1 MGLIAA
7 AIQIFMILMARG
19 ARFLSPRAWRHD
31 LLEVKLDGDIP
42 EELPQAGFFKR
53 IIGTRLAFRDYL
65 FALREA
71 KDDPNLSAV
80 IFQIREPDIG
90 WARAWELREIIGELR
105 QAGLATAA
113 FLESADN
120 LSYYIAAACDEI
132 FLVPSGQVR
141 IRGLAGEVI
150 FLKKALDKLG
160 IKAEMSHAGKYK
172 SAHEMFTRASM
183 SPEHREEV
191 NDILDNIYELWI
203 GEISRDRHISEKRMK
218 ALVDR
223 GNFSASEAKESGLV
237 DRLCYEDEIK
247 GIYEERLF
255 RRPRR
260 ASLLRYVSY
269 RAVDIP
275 LAMHFK
281 TRPRIAVIYATGPIT
296 SGSSSDFSPVGRLA
310 GADSVAE
317 SLRMAREDAD
327 IAGVMVRVDSP
338 GGSALAS
345 DLIWRE
351 MQLSVAKDKNSDEKT
366 PKPFI
371 VSMGDVAA
379 SGGYYISSSAHKIMA
394 GPSTITGSIGVIGGK
409 FNVGGLADIL
419 GVKVETVTRGAV
431 ADMESVFRGYTQGEK
446 KQLQNEIK
454 DVYDDFIKRVS
465 TGRSISPK
473 KVERI
478 AQGRV
483 WTGAQALEKGLIDSI
498 GGFLAAFD
506 ELKRSAGIPVTEKV
520 LVDIYPKKKRVMRLP
535 FHRLNSS
542 ERARRQIAETIL
554 SLMPPEIR
562 RLYPL
567 LRENGPMAIMTYF
580 LRIR

>member
-7 AIQIFMILMARG
+7 IIQVFMILMAR
-19 ARFLSPRAWRHD
+19 AVRFLSPRAWRHD
-31 LLEVKLDGDIP
+31 ILEVKLDGDMP
-42 EELPQAGFFKR
+42 EELPQAGFLRR
-53 IIGTRLAFRDYL
+53 IIRTRLAFRDYL
-65 FALREA
+65 FTLREA
-71 KDDPNLSAV
+71 KDDPDLSAV
-80 IFQIREPDIG
+80 IFKIRDPDIG
-90 WARAWELREIIGELR
+90 WARAWELRELIKELR
-105 QAGLATAA
+105 KVGLATTA

-132 FLVPSGQVR
+132 FLIPSGQAR
-141 IRGLAGEVI
+141 IRGLAGQVI

-172 SAHEMFTRASM
+172 SAHEMFTRTSM
-183 SPEHREEV
+183 SDAHREEV
-191 NDILDNIYELWI
+191 NDILDNIYELWV
-203 GEISRDRHISEKRMK
+203 GEISHDRHIGEKRMK
-218 ALVDR
+218 VLVDH
-223 GNFSASEAKESGLV
+223 GVFSAAEAKEAGLV

-247 GIYEERLF
+247 DIYEERLF

-260 ASLLRYVSY
+260 ASLMKYASY
-269 RAVDIP
+269 RAIDMP
-275 LAMHFK
+275 LAMNFK

-296 SGSSSDFSPVGRLA
+296 SGSSSEFSPMGRSA
-310 GADSVAE
+310 GADSIAE
-317 SLRMAREDAD
+317 SLRMVREDRD
-327 IAGVMVRVDSP
+327 VAGVMVRVDSP

-351 MQLSVAKDKNSDEKT
+351 MRLNTVKDRNSDDKDR
-366 PKPFI
+366 KPLV

-409 FNVGGLADIL
+409 FSVSGLADLL

-431 ADMESVFRGYTQGEK
+431 ADMESLFRGYTAGEK

-454 DVYDDFIKRVS
+454 DVYGDFINRVS
-465 TGRSISPK
+465 TGRAIPPK
-473 KVERI
+473 KVEKI

-483 WTGAQALEKGLIDSI
+483 WTGAQALEKGLVDGI

-506 ELKRSAGIPVTEKV
+506 EVKRSAGIPLTEKV

-535 FHRLNSS
+535 FLGLSSS
-542 ERARRQIAETIL
+542 ERARKRIAEMIL
-554 SLMPPEIR
+554 SIMPPEIR
-562 RLYPL
+562 QLYPL
-567 LRENGPMAIMTYF
+567 WRENGPMAIMTYF